1 MPEGELAFTGRL
13 ASMKR
18 TDAFALVE
26 KLGRTARSGVTKKTA
41 AVIAGELGWPLLSDG
56 TPSNSL
62 AKAKRYGIPVVS
74 ERRFL
79 TWAGKAVP
87 ERQTKAYSKDQLA
100 VLCNVSNELID
111 RLAMF
116 GLIEPGDGLYGFRD
130 LAATRQI
137 AGLLASGVKLSTIT
151 HSLFEIRKWL
161 PEAGLANLRLFPEAS
176 GALLIE
182 HMNGRTDKKGQ
193 FVLDMERPVND
204 PDALFQEAQTAEEAG
219 DWATAERL
227 YRLVMKIDPADAVAA
242 FNLANALRAQSKFIE
257 AEAAY
262 RLAVEREP
270 SFAEAWFNLADLLDG
285 ERRAQEAAG
294 CLQQALKADPDYA
307 DAVFNLALLFQ
318 RMERLS
324 DAASQWRR
332 YLEIDR
338 VSAWAM
344 RAKKALKLCEMQ
356 LAASAA

>member
-1 MPEGELAFTGRL
+1 
-13 ASMKR
+13 MKR
-18 TDAFALVE
+18 AEAFALVE
-26 KLGRTARSGVTKKTA
+26 KLGRTARTGVTRKTA
-41 AVIAGELGWPLLSDG
+41 VLIAGELGWPLLPDG
-56 TPSNSL
+56 SPSNSL
-62 AKAKRYGIPVVS
+62 AKAKRYDIPVVS

-79 TWAGKAVP
+79 TWLGKAAS
-87 ERQTKAYSKDQLA
+87 ERQTKAYSKEQLA
-100 VLCNVSNELID
+100 VLCKVSSELID

-116 GLIEPGDGLYGFRD
+116 GLIEPHDGLYGFRD

-137 AGLLASGVKLSTIT
+137 ASLLASGVKLSTIT
-151 HSLFEIRKWL
+151 QSLFEIRKWL
-161 PEAGLANLRLFPEAS
+161 PEAGLANLRLFPES
-176 GALLIE
+176 SETLLVE

-193 FVLDMERPVND
+193 FMLAMERPAND
-204 PDALFQEAQTAEEAG
+204 PDALFQDAQTAEDGA

-227 YRLVMKIDPADAVAA
+227 YRLGMNIDPADAAAA
-242 FNLANALRAQSKFIE
+242 FNLANVLRVQRKFIE

-270 SFAEAWFNLADLLDG
+270 SFAEAWFNLADILDDQ
-285 ERRAQEAAG
+285 RRTQEAIRS
-294 CLQQALKADPDYA
+294 LQQALKADRDYA

-318 RMERLS
+318 KMERLS
-324 DAASQWRR
+324 DAAGQWRR

-338 VSAWAM
+338 GSAWAM